1 MQKPKEMAE
10 RGFAL
15 LLGGFTCG
23 TGWNL
28 NFLLK
33 FGWFPPPVRKALTS
47 STRAVNAASHSFSF
61 WMQSIICFTCRNK
74 GQGSTWAYKYH
85 LYSKLK
91 LPLLQYN
98 SWHAPGWICSQVTA
112 LHCALQ
118 KVLIPPCL
126 ELHVVSIGHFL
137 GWVFLW
143 EEMKLIFL
151 CLFWLSTKNGKKV
164 RVLIYT

>member
-74 GQGSTWAYKYH
+74 GQGSTWAYKFSS
-85 LYSKLK
+85 LLK
-91 LPLLQYN
+91 AEIAIAAVQLL
-98 SWHAPGWICSQVTA
+98 ACSRVDLLSGHSTA
-112 LHCALQ
+112 LCFAEGVDSSLSGVTHGVNRSFLRLSIF
-118 KVLIPPCL
+118 VGGNETDIPLPIL
-126 ELHVVSIGHFL
+126 AV
-137 GWVFLW
+137 
-143 EEMKLIFL
+143 
-151 CLFWLSTKNGKKV
+151 
-164 RVLIYT
+164 Y

>member
-15 LLGGFTCG
+15 ILGGFTCG

-74 GQGSTWAYKYH
+74 GQGSTWAYKFSS
-85 LYSKLK
+85 LLK
-91 LPLLQYN
+91 AEIAIAAVQLL
-98 SWHAPGWICSQVTA
+98 ACSRVDLLSGHSTA
-112 LHCALQ
+112 LCFAEGVDSSLSEVTHGVNRSFLRLSIF
-118 KVLIPPCL
+118 VGGNETDIPLPIL
-126 ELHVVSIGHFL
+126 AV
-137 GWVFLW
+137 
-143 EEMKLIFL
+143 
-151 CLFWLSTKNGKKV
+151 
-164 RVLIYT
+164 Y